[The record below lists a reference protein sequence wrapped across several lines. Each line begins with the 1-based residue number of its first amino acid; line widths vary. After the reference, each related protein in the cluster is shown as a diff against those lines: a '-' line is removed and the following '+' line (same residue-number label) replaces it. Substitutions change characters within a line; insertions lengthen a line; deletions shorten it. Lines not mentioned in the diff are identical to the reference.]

1 MIVKV
6 VVKVQLGLLLGYQPC
21 YHDRKSQR
29 NQNAVHQDRPIGEQ
43 SAVSH
48 PISQVLEDALG
59 GHADVVVRGVDA
71 RVVLAELQLPL
82 FVLLRELGAL

>member
-21 YHDRKSQR
+21 YHDCKSQR

-43 SAVSH
+43 SAASH
-48 PISQVLEDALG
+48 PISQVLEDALR
-59 GHADVVVRGVDA
+59 GHADAVVRGVDA